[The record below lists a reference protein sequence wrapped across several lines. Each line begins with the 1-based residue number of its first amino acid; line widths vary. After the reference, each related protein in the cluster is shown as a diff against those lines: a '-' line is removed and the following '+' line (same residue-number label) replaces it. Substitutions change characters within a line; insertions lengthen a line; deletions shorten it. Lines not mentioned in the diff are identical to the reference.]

1 MGGIERRR
9 LARILPAHGQIL
21 LRFRQE
27 LLRHPSVKQ
36 SGRDLKGMQM
46 KSIEK
51 AKFLVVL
58 AAFGLGLGLS
68 GCEQREAGT
77 SGDSGAANSES
88 GGTNPA
94 GTAADDRTGSGTA
107 GTAGS
112 GSGSGSG
119 Y

>member
-1 MGGIERRR
+1 
-9 LARILPAHGQIL
+9 

-58 AAFGLGLGLS
+58 AAFGLGLGLT
-68 GCEQREAGT
+68 GCEQREAAT
-77 SGDSGAANSES
+77 SGDSGAQNSGS
-88 GGTNPA
+88 GGTA

-107 GTAGS
+107 GAAGS